1 MSLKGAAEG
10 IIIEINDIDK
20 DIEELKEKL
29 SNKKFFSGKVDFFL
43 RKKDKE
49 YYLQIRDVISEH
61 GHELYLIK
69 SEEEV
74 NKEVVKAENIDIE
87 DKTMLVKKTLRSG
100 QKVEFDGT
108 IVIVGDVNSGAE
120 VFASGDV
127 YIFGKARGVVH
138 AGKNGDITREI
149 VSLGLEVSQ
158 MKIGNIFAT
167 SDGLKKSGKSAERAY
182 IGESGHIEVK

>member
-127 YIFGKARGVVH
+127 YIFGKARRM
-138 AGKNGDITREI
+138 A
-149 VSLGLEVSQ
+149 
-158 MKIGNIFAT
+158 
-167 SDGLKKSGKSAERAY
+167 
-182 IGESGHIEVK
+182 